1 MGFLDDIGSFMKAGE
16 NGILR
21 AKYRVRTPS
30 DAVGAADRIIYGR
43 CSDSSKA
50 ADMRPLVAWL
60 VRLAESGND
69 EAEDALRSIRSLHR
83 KFLEENDIE
92 SEF

>member
-1 MGFLDDIGSFMKAGE
+1 MGFLDDIGNFMKVGE

-21 AKYRVRTPS
+21 AKYRVRTPA
-30 DAVGAADRIIYGR
+30 DAVVAADRIMYSR
-43 CSDSSKA
+43 CSESSKA

-60 VRLAESGND
+60 VRLAVSGND

-92 SEF
+92 SKI